1 MFSSK
6 FKDFISSYSNLQFR
20 QATAISSLMGL
31 SLLGFE
37 AQAGY
42 SPIIINPSDGYTI
55 SLDSNTPVATTS
67 VTGSDGQ
74 NYYQVGEAIDI
85 RDTSKSVRVSGNVKC
100 LGKTWG
106 PGSNWDI
113 PANNAYHLLFMYVPR
128 AGVTINGVPAYRINS
143 NVVMTLKSDMTNSWV
158 QKGNAVVC
166 ANIPATSPNTTDK
179 VDNFTAQF
187 PIVVTFYLNE
197 KIIDGQIVING
208 LDLAGYLRTY
218 TNPVGRPSMPKSLP
232 IDQTTAPMRLKASQL
247 NLVSSCS
254 TETNSGS
261 GGTGTGTLN
270 LNHGML
276 SSTSYDSRVSGH
288 VNYNCTFSKSTPV
301 KLRLDYVKDD
311 DPQKRLPLKNTLIG
325 STDKI
330 YSELILRDEI
340 TGEAGAEIQTII
352 EKSKNITITSHIQG
366 NSAVAGDYQGS
377 AWLIAT
383 FD

>member
-1 MFSSK
+1 
-6 FKDFISSYSNLQFR
+6 
-20 QATAISSLMGL
+20 MGL

-37 AQAGY
+37 AQANY

-67 VTGSDGQ
+67 VIGSDGQ

-85 RDTSKSVRVSGNVKC
+85 RDTSKSVSVSGKVKC
-100 LGKTWG
+100 LGNTWG
-106 PGSNWDI
+106 TGSNWNI
-113 PANNAYHLLFMYVPR
+113 PDVDAYHYLYMYVPK
-128 AGVTINGVPAYRINS
+128 AGVAINGVPAYRINS
-143 NVVMTLKSDMTNSWV
+143 NVVMTLKADLTNYWINKTGRICSDIAEN
-158 QKGNAVVC
+158 
-166 ANIPATSPNTTDK
+166 SPNTTEDVK
-179 VDNFTAQF
+179 YFTVQF
-187 PIVVTFYLNE
+187 PIIVTFYLNE

-208 LDLAGYLRTY
+208 LDLGGYLRAFM
-218 TNPVGRPSMPKSLP
+218 NPSKRPILAKSIP

-340 TGEAGAEIQTII
+340 TGEAGTEIQTII
-352 EKSKNITITSHIQG
+352 EKSKTITITSHIQG